1 MGKNKASRRVGG
13 RADGTRKGG
22 RKRGRTFGNSPSRL
36 SDPPHSL
43 CLALS
48 LLIPS
53 RAESPLENCTAIMRY
68 IYGMCALSLSL
79 SLSLSLHVLR
89 YPALYVS
96 VYSISGKKSCR
107 VTKWESLGAGGV
119 GISTLFDP
127 LLRIY
132 AQQDIEQ
139 GRGSNGAPFC
149 HQLIDVILLQ
159 YCRNLSIFQ
168 VETKSAPSPG

>member
-68 IYGMCALSLSL
+68 IYGMCARSLSL
-79 SLSLSLHVLR
+79 SLSRYMYFAIPLSTCPCTAYPGRSHAELR
-89 YPALYVS
+89 SGSRWARAVSGSALYSIPCFVS
-96 VYSISGKKSCR
+96 MHSKTLSK
-107 VTKWESLGAGGV
+107 GGV
-119 GISTLFDP
+119 LTAHHSVTN
-127 LLRIY
+127 
-132 AQQDIEQ
+132 
-139 GRGSNGAPFC
+139 S
-149 HQLIDVILLQ
+149 
-159 YCRNLSIFQ
+159 SM
-168 VETKSAPSPG
+168 

>member
-1 MGKNKASRRVGG
+1 MGLEREGG
-13 RADGTRKGG
+13 REEGPSVILPLAC
-22 RKRGRTFGNSPSRL
+22 RTPLTLSVSRYRSLSRPERSRL
-36 SDPPHSL
+36 WRIARPL
-43 CLALS
+43 C
-48 LLIPS
+48 
-53 RAESPLENCTAIMRY
+53 AIFMACVR
-68 IYGMCALSLSL
+68 ALSLSL

-119 GISTLFDP
+119 GISALFDP